1 MARRYRRKRRNCGGM
16 TAATHLRNVSRGFAK
31 RGASPEQVL
40 DMQRL
45 ARRIVRGVVCTYCEA
60 SVDGITFSLDHRQP
74 ISRGGSHDIEN
85 LAICCKRCNMAK
97 GSMSYDEYCSL
108 LYLLRTFCDGGESV
122 LRRLVSSGNMFRRRR
137 S

>member
-31 RGASPEQVL
+31 RGASPEQVS
-40 DMQRL
+40 DMQWL
-45 ARRIVRGVVCTYCEA
+45 ARGITRGTTCLYCQA
-60 SVDGITFSLDHRQP
+60 GIDGVTFSLDHKLP
-74 ISRGGSHDIEN
+74 ISRGGSHALYN

-97 GSMSYDEYCSL
+97 GAMNDEEYLAL
-108 LYLLRTFCDGGESV
+108 LYLLRTFYDGGESV

-137 S
+137 